1 MARHRFFYLL
11 NLARHR
17 VHKHTDRTAQA
28 ELGVSAAQLGAVF
41 VIAREPGL
49 SQRELAATLGY
60 NESAVTA
67 LVRRMVE
74 AELVERVPSP
84 SDRRVMQI
92 RLSAKGEDVLARARP
107 LLRRF
112 NTKLQRGFD
121 EAELDAAA
129 RLLEAAIERFDPEE
143 TS

>member
-1 MARHRFFYLL
+1 MAHRFFYLL

-17 VHKHTDRTAQA
+17 VHKHTERVAQA
-28 ELGVSAAQLGAVF
+28 ELGVSAAQLGAVL

-60 NESAVTA
+60 NESAITA
-67 LVRRMVE
+67 LLRRMAE

-84 SDRRVMQI
+84 DDKRVLQI
-92 RLSAKGEDVLARARP
+92 QLSARGRDVLTRAKP
-107 LLRRF
+107 LLRKLNAR
-112 NTKLQRGFD
+112 LQRGFD

-129 RLLEAAIERFDPEE
+129 RFLEVAIERFGPEE
-143 TS
+143 S